1 MKSARARRSRRH
13 EFPEGELMLAAMVD
27 MMINILLFLLTLYGA
42 TSLQALPGDPVQL
55 ASSSSREA
63 LTPRITLA
71 VTPTAV
77 FVGGTSVI
85 ALDQADGQPH
95 LPNAA
100 VTDGVVPTVTS
111 ALQALAKTTPP
122 PAPSA
127 AVPPPSG
134 LSVGP
139 LGLTPDAPAPLP
151 ELLVECDKRVPWS
164 VLGPLLHTAER
175 AGFGVTR
182 FVVRQTGALDPVP
195 TR

>member
-1 MKSARARRSRRH
+1 
-13 EFPEGELMLAAMVD
+13 MLAAMVD
-27 MMINILLFLLTLYGA
+27 TMINILLFLLTLYGA
-42 TSLQALPGDPVQL
+42 TSLQALPGEPVQL

-85 ALDQADGQPH
+85 ALDQADGKPH
-95 LPNAA
+95 LPTTA

-122 PAPSA
+122 PPAATPRPAAPGLILGGPEPTEA
-127 AVPPPSG
+127 PP
-134 LSVGP
+134 
-139 LGLTPDAPAPLP
+139 AP

-182 FVVRQTGALDPVP
+182 FVVRQTGALDPTP

>member
-1 MKSARARRSRRH
+1 MKSARAKRSRRH

-42 TSLQALPGDPVQL
+42 TSLQPLPGDPVQL
-55 ASSSSREA
+55 ASSTAREA

-71 VTPTAV
+71 VTSTAV

-85 ALDQADGQPH
+85 ALDVADGKPH
-95 LPNAA
+95 LPTTA
-100 VTDGVVPTVTS
+100 VSDGVVPTVTS

-122 PAPSA
+122 APRPAT
-127 AVPPPSG
+127 PPPSG
-134 LSVGP
+134 LIVGTNGP
-139 LGLTPDAPAPLP
+139 AADEAAPAP

-182 FVVRQTGALDPVP
+182 FVVRQTGALDPTP
-195 TR
+195 KP

>member
-85 ALDQADGQPH
+85 ALDQANGQPH
-95 LPNAA
+95 LPATA
-100 VTDGVVPTVTS
+100 LTDGVVPTVTS

-122 PAPSA
+122 PAA
-127 AVPPPSG
+127 APPTTPPG
-134 LSVGP
+134 
-139 LGLTPDAPAPLP
+139 GLTVTQGAMPDAPAPPP

-182 FVVRQTGALDPVP
+182 FVVRQTGALDPVAP
-195 TR
+195 R